1 MNTPPET
8 VETAQWDNRELLLR
22 IYYQVVET
30 NGSTRQH
37 HLDLY
42 GSDVLGVAGIKQ
54 TVEDNRVYRERLT
67 IQVRIALA
75 IGGTVATLLTAL
87 LVVVVDKLL

>member
-1 MNTPPET
+1 MNDSPET
-8 VETAQWDNRELLLR
+8 VETSAWTNRELMLR
-22 IYYQVVET
+22 TYYQVVET
-30 NGSTRQH
+30 NGTTRQH

-42 GSDVLGVAGIKQ
+42 GDPARGQAGMKQ
-54 TVEDNRVYRERLT
+54 TVEDNRKYRERLT

-87 LVVVVDKLL
+87 LVVIVDKLL

>member
-1 MNTPPET
+1 MNDSPET
-8 VETAQWDNRELLLR
+8 VETSAWTNRELMLR
-22 IYYQVVET
+22 TYYQVVET

-42 GSDVLGVAGIKQ
+42 GDPARGQAGIKQ

-87 LVVVVDKLL
+87 LVVIVERLL

>member
-1 MNTPPET
+1 MNNSPET
-8 VETAQWDNRELLLR
+8 VETSAWTNRELMLR
-22 IYYQVVET
+22 TYYQVVET
-30 NGSTRQH
+30 NGTTRQH

-42 GSDVLGVAGIKQ
+42 GSDILGVAGIKQ

-67 IQVRIALA
+67 VQVRIALA